1 MGIIYRYAQMVI
13 KTDPCSFTE
22 LRIYPGRGS
31 KFAAKDGKT
40 HMFISSKARSLFHQ
54 KIKPVKL
61 TWTQASR
68 RFNKK
73 IKVAEIQKKRTRRTT
88 RVQKAVVG
96 IVLMKSREREPRMLP
111 PETSNSKPPPRRSRL
126 ELPRNSRTR
135 RSLPPRLEVKPLK
148 LAPQPS
154 RKLPRVKS
162 SCPKDELPCWQSQMP
177 TCTSEFNE
185 FISISDVLELVPYIS
200 RQ

>member
-1 MGIIYRYAQMVI
+1 MVI
-13 KTDPCSFTE
+13 KTDPCAFSE

-31 KFAAKDGKT
+31 KFASKDGKT
-40 HMFISSKARSLFHQ
+40 HMFVSSKARCLFHQ

-96 IVLMKSREREPRMLP
+96 MSLDEIKRKRAEDTATRDKQLEAAQKEIKARTAKKLQDKKVTSTKSKAPTTKAP
-111 PETSNSKPPPRRSRL
+111 AIKNIPKAKAAKGSKR
-126 ELPRNSRTR
+126 
-135 RSLPPRLEVKPLK
+135 
-148 LAPQPS
+148 
-154 RKLPRVKS
+154 
-162 SCPKDELPCWQSQMP
+162 
-177 TCTSEFNE
+177 
-185 FISISDVLELVPYIS
+185 
-200 RQ
+200 